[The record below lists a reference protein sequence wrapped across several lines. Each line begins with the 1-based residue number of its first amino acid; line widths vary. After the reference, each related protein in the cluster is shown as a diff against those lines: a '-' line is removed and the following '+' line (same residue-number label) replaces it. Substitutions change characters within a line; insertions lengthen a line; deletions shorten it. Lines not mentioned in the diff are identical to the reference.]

1 MGNISGSTLTYT
13 TSVGEITRILDNYS
27 SDKSVA
33 LNSYGVTV
41 MTLYDESP
49 NNAPGGSYTNLM
61 YNYYTVINWFH
72 FIISNSFVYLSYS
85 NIVWHLLFIYSTS
98 S

>member
-1 MGNISGSTLTYT
+1 MGNISGSTLNYAT
-13 TSVGEITRILDNYS
+13 TVGEIYRILDNFS
-27 SDKSVA
+27 SDKTVA
-33 LNSYGVTV
+33 LNSYGVPV

-49 NNAPGGSYTNLM
+49 TSTPGGSYINLM
-61 YNYYTVINWFH
+61 YNYYTVLNWFH

>member
-13 TSVGEITRILDNYS
+13 TQVGEITRILDNYS

-61 YNYYTVINWFH
+61 YNYYTVIN
-72 FIISNSFVYLSYS
+72 
-85 NIVWHLLFIYSTS
+85 
-98 S
+98 